1 MLRCLGLGGLALC
14 LVALTTAPAKASG
27 PTVVTEPASNV
38 GATSAT
44 LNGYVDPAGGPEVFK
59 CYFEYGSGT
68 TYGGMAGCI
77 PDPTPPFTAATH
89 VSADISGLQ
98 SNATYH
104 FRLVA
109 VVEPSEDQFTYGADQ
124 TFCTSASCASKPPA
138 AGVAPGNIK
147 PPAISGNVRAGRT
160 VYCSEGAWSGD
171 MPQTY
176 TFTWLRDGSTIV
188 SGPSSL
194 TTYAVRSNDSGHQL
208 SCRIVAANGAG
219 SASATSSPVTVPGVC
234 TPSTPPRAVVVL
246 LMGLNSSL
254 RGSSFNPLAASAC
267 DAASSGNPSL
277 HDLGEVFDNR
287 GLGSSGPTLMTSLAK
302 TGAVILPYSYAGA
315 YFDRR
320 STNPRFVVNGYR
332 PHVPNEADIIT
343 QDWVLDSEL
352 QSIRGQWP
360 NAKLFVI
367 GHSEGGLIAK
377 QWWRNWDGHHSP
389 APNHA
394 TTAWNVNGV
403 FSLDGPINGGSN
415 PFEYL
420 SALGSGCPILDQL
433 PCATLAQQFSALWY
447 YFALKGD
454 DTTMARADTGRHGIF
469 TPIGTRGD
477 LIMEVL
483 SMSGKLLNVS
493 GEELGPQ
500 LFANFDSD
508 GQINTLIQPGRIT
521 PTAASSTEGF
531 ESHKLV
537 YREPANVRFLTNAV
551 ERPLSARV
559 QRRFR
564 GSVSSAHIQMSS
576 AGPSGSLASP
586 VAGPGGTVMVAGSG
600 FGTTPGQVSL
610 IDPHQRVMSLSPSA
624 WSPTMISAAVPDGAT
639 EGLVIV
645 ETSDHESFIAG
656 SLTILGVGSTGVAE
670 LQLLPGPLRA
680 IDNQPIE
687 VRLKAVRSD
696 GSPAAGAPVTIS
708 DGLQSTTQTT
718 DSAGVTKMAIS
729 GAGSQVI
736 ARSGQAWVGLPL
748 RWSNPAMVRFGLRAG
763 GSRRGNRRTVVAR
776 VHLRHG
782 GPARDMAVT
791 YRVMRRATGRI
802 VRRGSV
808 KTDRRGE
815 AILSFGI
822 RGALVVTATT
832 NFGFATRQVVLR
844 PRPVRRRSPPAPRSR
859 RTGSG

>member
-1 MLRCLGLGGLALC
+1 MSAPRHRSAIFLCLRLGGLALC
-14 LVALTTAPAKASG
+14 LAVLSAAPAKASG
-27 PTVVTEPASNV
+27 PTVVTESATNI
-38 GATSAT
+38 GTTSAT
-44 LNGYVDPAGGPEVFK
+44 LNGYVDPTGGPEVFK
-59 CYFEYGSGT
+59 CYFEYGSDT
-68 TYGGMAGCI
+68 TYGGGVGCQ
-77 PDPTPPFTAATH
+77 PEPMPPFTTPTH

-109 VVEPSEDQFTYGADQ
+109 VVEPSGDQFTYGADQ
-124 TFCTSASCASKPPA
+124 SFCTDASCVSKSPT
-138 AGVAPGNIK
+138 GVAPGNIK
-147 PPAISGNVRAGRT
+147 PPAISGNVRIGKT

-171 MPQTY
+171 LPQRY

-194 TTYAVRSNDSGHQL
+194 TTYAVRSSDSGHQL
-208 SCRIVAANGAG
+208 SCRVVATNGAG
-219 SASATSSPVTVPGVC
+219 SASATSPPVTVSGDC
-234 TPSTPPRAVVVL
+234 TPSRPPKAVVVM

-254 RGSSFNPLAASAC
+254 RGSSFNPLAVSAC
-267 DAASSGNPSL
+267 DAASSRNPSL
-277 HDLGEVFDNR
+277 HDLGEVFDSR
-287 GLGSSGPTLMTSLAK
+287 GLGSSGLTLMTSLAK

-315 YFDRR
+315 YFAGD
-320 STNPRFVVNGYR
+320 STAANPRFVVNGYGS
-332 PHVPNEADIIT
+332 HAPNEADIIT

-352 QSIRGQWP
+352 QSIRSQWP
-360 NAKLFVI
+360 STKLFVI

-394 TTAWNVNGV
+394 TTAWDVDGV

-420 SALGSGCPILDQL
+420 SALGPGCPLVRQL
-433 PCATLAQQFSALWY
+433 PCVTLAQQFSALWY
-447 YFALKGD
+447 NFALNGD
-454 DTTMARADTGRHGIF
+454 DTGMARADTGRHGIF

-500 LFANFDSD
+500 LFASFDSD

-521 PTAASSTEGF
+521 PTAASATEGF
-531 ESHKLV
+531 ESHQLV

-551 ERPLSARV
+551 DRSLSARV

-564 GSVSSAHIQMSS
+564 ASMASSGRIQVSS

-586 VAGPGGTVMVAGSG
+586 VAGPGGTIMVAGSG
-600 FGTTPGQVSL
+600 FGPTPGQVSL
-610 IDPHQRVMSLSPSA
+610 IDPDQTVTSLPVSA
-624 WSPTMISAAVPDGAT
+624 WSPTIVTAGVPGGAT
-639 EGLVIV
+639 EGLVVV
-645 ETSDHESFIAG
+645 ETSDHESFVAG
-656 SLTILGVGSTGVAE
+656 SLTILDEGSTGVAE
-670 LQLLPGPLRA
+670 LRILPGPLRA

-696 GSPAAGAPVTIS
+696 ASPAVGAPVTIS
-708 DGLQSTTQTT
+708 DGLQSATQTT
-718 DSAGVTKMAIS
+718 NGAGVTKVAIS

-736 ARSGQAWVGLPL
+736 ARSGLAWVGLPL
-748 RWSNPAMVRFGLRAG
+748 RWSNPAKVRFDLHAG
-763 GSRRGNRRTVVAR
+763 RSRGNRRTVVASVR
-776 VHLRHG
+776 LRHG
-782 GPARDMAVT
+782 GPARGMAVT
-791 YRVMRRATGRI
+791 YRVMRKATGKIVRKGSVRTDRGGRAT
-802 VRRGSV
+802 
-808 KTDRRGE
+808 
-815 AILSFGI
+815 LSLRI

-832 NFGFATRQVVLR
+832 NFGFATRQVIL
-844 PRPVRRRSPPAPRSR
+844 PA
-859 RTGSG
+859 G